1 MLPTD
6 STSSRTGTDLTQRAD
21 NPLAKQCGLC
31 VPWDPPPVGLL
42 LLLLLLWGLG
52 CLRLLSKPHY
62 FSLNYSF

>member
-42 LLLLLLWGLG
+42 LLLLWGLG
-52 CLRLLSKPHY
+52 CLRLLSKPPY
-62 FSLNYSF
+62 LFGL

>member
-42 LLLLLLWGLG
+42 LLLLGSGVSASAEKATILV
-52 CLRLLSKPHY
+52 
-62 FSLNYSF
+62 

>member
-21 NPLAKQCGLC
+21 YPLAKQCGLC

-42 LLLLLLWGLG
+42 LLLLLGSGVSASAEQATILV
-52 CLRLLSKPHY
+52 
-62 FSLNYSF
+62 

>member
-42 LLLLLLWGLG
+42 LLLLGSGVSASAEQATILV
-52 CLRLLSKPHY
+52 
-62 FSLNYSF
+62 

>member
-42 LLLLLLWGLG
+42 LLLLGSGVSAFAEQATILV
-52 CLRLLSKPHY
+52 
-62 FSLNYSF
+62 

>member
-42 LLLLLLWGLG
+42 LLLLGSG
-52 CLRLLSKPHY
+52 VSAVCVC
-62 FSLNYSF
+62 